1 VGEMNKYRIFF
12 VYRVKDLNYI
22 HVHGMNM
29 ENKKLFTVLIS
40 SPNDEM
46 NLGHHHSELPNELLL
61 LLEAESTRINSGLY
75 DLAHWEPYT
84 YS

>member
-1 VGEMNKYRIFF
+1 MGELNKYRIFF

-46 NLGHHHSELPNELLL
+46 NLAHHYSELPNELLS

>member
-1 VGEMNKYRIFF
+1 MGKYRIFF
-12 VYRVKDLNYI
+12 VYRIKDLNYV

-29 ENKKLFTVLIS
+29 EDKKLFTVLVP
-40 SPNDEM
+40 SPNDHID
-46 NLGHHHSELPNELLL
+46 LGQHQEQLPEELLSVL
-61 LLEAESTRINSGLY
+61 KSESGRINAGIY

>member
-1 VGEMNKYRIFF
+1 MENYRIFF
-12 VYRVKDLNYI
+12 VYRIKNLNFV

-29 ENKKLFTVLIS
+29 KNKKLFTVMIE
-40 SPNDEM
+40 SPDDRLDLSNHIEQ
-46 NLGHHHSELPNELLL
+46 LPPELLTVL
-61 LLEAESTRINSGLY
+61 QMESGRINSGLY

>member
-1 VGEMNKYRIFF
+1 MENYRIFF
-12 VYRVKDLNYI
+12 VYRIKNLNFV

-29 ENKKLFTVLIS
+29 KNKKLFTVMIE
-40 SPNDEM
+40 SPDDRLDLSNHTEQ
-46 NLGHHHSELPNELLL
+46 LPPELLTVL
-61 LLEAESTRINSGLY
+61 QMERGRINSGLY

>member
-1 VGEMNKYRIFF
+1 MENYRIFF
-12 VYRVKDLNYI
+12 VYRIKNLNFV

-29 ENKKLFTVLIS
+29 KNKKLFTVMIE
-40 SPNDEM
+40 SPDDRLDLSNHTEQ
-46 NLGHHHSELPNELLL
+46 LPPELLTVL
-61 LLEAESTRINSGLY
+61 QMESGRINSGLY

>member
-1 VGEMNKYRIFF
+1 MDKYRIFF
-12 VYRVKDLNYI
+12 VYRVKNLNYI

-46 NLGHHHSELPNELLL
+46 NLAQHHHVLPNELLS
-61 LLEAESTRINSGLY
+61 LLEVESTRINAGIY
-75 DLAHWEPYT
+75 DLGHWEPYT

>member
-1 VGEMNKYRIFF
+1 MGKYRIFF
-12 VYRVKDLNYI
+12 VYRIKDLNYV

-29 ENKKLFTVLIS
+29 KDKKLFTVLVA
-40 SPNDEM
+40 SPNDKID
-46 NLGHHHSELPNELLL
+46 LAHHHEQLPDELLSV
-61 LLEAESTRINSGLY
+61 LEMESSRINAGLY

>member
-1 VGEMNKYRIFF
+1 MEKYRIFF
-12 VYRVKDLNYI
+12 VYRIKNLNYI

-40 SPNDEM
+40 SPNDQVDVSK
-46 NLGHHHSELPNELLL
+46 HHEQLPTELLSVI
-61 LLEAESTRINSGLY
+61 EGESSRINAGLY

>member
-1 VGEMNKYRIFF
+1 MGKYRIFF
-12 VYRVKDLNYI
+12 VYRIKDLNYV

-29 ENKKLFTVLIS
+29 ENKKLFTVLVS
-40 SPNDEM
+40 SPDDRIDLN
-46 NLGHHHSELPNELLL
+46 NHHEQLPEELLSVL
-61 LLEAESTRINSGLY
+61 KNESGRINAGLY

>member
-1 VGEMNKYRIFF
+1 MEKYRIFF
-12 VYRVKDLNYI
+12 VYRIKDLNYI

-29 ENKKLFTVLIS
+29 ENKKLFTILIS

-46 NLGHHHSELPNELLL
+46 NLANHHEQLPNELLS
-61 LLEAESTRINSGLY
+61 LLEAESTRINTGLY